1 MNTTRYASTY
11 AQPAPPVL
19 GGSRRNVTLTLTP
32 PPAPRRPAVQQRPA
46 VQTVERVTVHGV
58 RDLIEAAGPLSLR
71 DIAGAL
77 DVPERDAMVVVGW
90 MIARDCLRQDEWGR
104 HRLWGACRN

>member
-11 AQPAPPVL
+11 AEPAMPVL
-19 GGSRRNVTLTLTP
+19 GGARRNVSLTLAA
-32 PPAPRRPAVQQRPA
+32 PPAPRRPAEQRLA

-90 MIARDCLRQDEWGR
+90 MIARDCLRQ
-104 HRLWGACRN
+104 